1 MATAETTAIEALVA
15 ARLPDF
21 EAPFR
26 LSGSSIA
33 HLATDAINAAWQVE
47 ATAAQFDAIL
57 SRGTAVADAFGRS
70 RDPVLAVDYWAIEAE
85 VFGQLNSI
93 AGRRNNAARN
103 AANEWG
109 RLLSYI
115 AYVLTP
121 PSWQGSSS
129 ADAAQDALVTAAR
142 AAAK

>member
-1 MATAETTAIEALVA
+1 M
-15 ARLPDF
+15 
-21 EAPFR
+21 
-26 LSGSSIA
+26 
-33 HLATDAINAAWQVE
+33 
-47 ATAAQFDAIL
+47 
-57 SRGTAVADAFGRS
+57 
-70 RDPVLAVDYWAIEAE
+70 DYWAIEAE